1 MRIRRRQHERLLFGL
16 FILLLASCTLCNRA
30 RGESAGEPL
39 VVSSSLLL
47 NNTFG
52 YDGMEVVY
60 FGEAVGDV
68 MKRGDYGWVNVYDG
82 TYAVGV
88 YAPSHLLEELRV
100 LGDYSHKGDM
110 IEVTGVFHRACREH
124 GGDMDIHAR
133 EVRLI
138 ANGYSLEH
146 PISMSKLSF
155 TLMLLGVNILLLIVL
170 NRIKNGNK

>member
-1 MRIRRRQHERLLFGL
+1 
-16 FILLLASCTLCNRA
+16 
-30 RGESAGEPL
+30 

-47 NNTFG
+47 DNTFG

-60 FGEAVGDV
+60 LGEAVGDV
-68 MKRGDYGWVNVYDG
+68 MKRGEYAWVNVYDG

-88 YAPSHLLEELRV
+88 YAPSRLLGDVNV
-100 LGDYSHKGDM
+100 LGDYAHRGDM
-110 IEVTGVFHRACREH
+110 IEVTGVFNRACREH

-138 ANGYSLEH
+138 AKGYSLEH